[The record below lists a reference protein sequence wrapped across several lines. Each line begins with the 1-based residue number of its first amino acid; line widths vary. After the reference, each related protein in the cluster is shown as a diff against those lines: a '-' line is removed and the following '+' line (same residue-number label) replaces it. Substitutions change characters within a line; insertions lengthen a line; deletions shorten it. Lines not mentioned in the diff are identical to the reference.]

1 MTPAVEVVGER
12 KRVPPAKIALNGKVS
27 LLRVR
32 VNEILGLRIS
42 EWLEAQRQ
50 ESRLRRVRQVEI
62 QVILVQENRLREVQ
76 RLELL
81 LVRQVAQVG
90 VGKRERRGSAA
101 WLIQRPLKDR
111 DRVQIPRVTVGA
123 TAWGSATES
132 QLAARRTVRRIAQ
145 EVEPEQRVVVEQPV
159 RSTDDGLAV
168 AFGIIRKSETRLD
181 IVLVGL
187 NSFL

>member
-1 MTPAVEVVGER
+1 M
-12 KRVPPAKIALNGKVS
+12 
-27 LLRVR
+27 
-32 VNEILGLRIS
+32 
-42 EWLEAQRQ
+42 
-50 ESRLRRVRQVEI
+50 
-62 QVILVQENRLREVQ
+62 REVQ

-101 WLIQRPLKDR
+101 GLIQCPLKDR
-111 DRVQIPRVTVGA
+111 DRVQIPRVTVVA
-123 TAWGSATES
+123 TAWGSAAES
-132 QLAARRTVRRIAQ
+132 QLAARGTVRRIAQ
-145 EVEPEQRVVVEQPV
+145 EVEPEQRVVVEHPV